1 MVKFEMIESE
11 QPSFFLSKVVSSK
24 GYYEI
29 KTEKEGCK
37 VVYFQE
43 WVIAS
48 KLQDE
53 IFFQNVKKQAL
64 RILQGLKDYA
74 GKVCH

>member
-1 MVKFEMIESE
+1 MIDSE
-11 QPSFFLSKVVSSK
+11 QPSFFKTRVVSSK
-24 GYYEI
+24 GTYEI
-29 KTEKEGCK
+29 KTEKEGSK

-43 WVIAS
+43 WAIGS

-53 IFFQNVKKQAL
+53 VFARNVKGQAL
-64 RILQGLKDYA
+64 KILRGLKDYA